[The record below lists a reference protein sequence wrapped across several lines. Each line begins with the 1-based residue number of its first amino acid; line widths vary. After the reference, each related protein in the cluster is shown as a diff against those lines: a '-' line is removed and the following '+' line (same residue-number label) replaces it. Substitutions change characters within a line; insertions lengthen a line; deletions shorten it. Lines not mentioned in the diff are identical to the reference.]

1 MNVLVINCG
10 SSSLKYQLLNMQN
23 EAVLAKGI
31 CERIGIDGRLVHE
44 RPEGKHEATPKMPD
58 HAAAMSVVLDALLDA
73 NHGVIKSKDEIH
85 AIGHRVVHGGET
97 FTKSALIDDKVEA
110 AIEAVSDLAPLH
122 NPPNLIGIRACKQ
135 HMPNLPQVA
144 VFDTAFHQSM
154 PAKAYLYAIENELYN
169 KHKIRRYGF
178 HGTSHMYVSGQA
190 AELLGRPASEL
201 KIVTCHLGNG
211 ASVCAVKNG
220 ESVDTSMGL
229 TPLEG
234 LAMGTRCGDIDP
246 AVITFIMEKEGLT
259 AQQVLDLMNKKS
271 GVLGLSG
278 VSSDFRDLAAA
289 AEAGNEKA
297 VDAMEVFA
305 YRVAGYVGRYAA
317 AMNGLDAI
325 VFTAGV
331 GENDSYI
338 RGKVCE
344 YLTWFGV
351 DINPEENKKR
361 GKAMDI
367 SNPAAKV
374 RVLVIPTNEE
384 LVIARDT
391 KKILEVK

>member
-1 MNVLVINCG
+1 
-10 SSSLKYQLLNMQN
+10 MQN

>member
-58 HAAAMSVVLDALLDA
+58 HGAAMSVVLDALLDA

-97 FTKSALIDDKVEA
+97 FTKSVLIDDKVEA

-154 PAKAYLYAIENELYN
+154 PAKAYLYAIEHELYQ

-190 AELLGRPASEL
+190 AELLGRPVGEL

-246 AVITFIMEKEGLT
+246 AVITFIMDKEGLT

-289 AEAGNEKA
+289 AEAGNDKA
-297 VDAMEVFA
+297 VNAMEVFA

-317 AMNGLDAI
+317 AMNGLDAV

-367 SNPAAKV
+367 SNPTAKV

-391 KKILEVK
+391 KKILEAK